1 LPATE
6 HVIMTNRLS
15 NLNFNT
21 DPGDSMNYAI
31 MGSGKAGQALAKAF
45 ARLCTGKARELAEG
59 GLLVQAQGKT

>member
-1 LPATE
+1 
-6 HVIMTNRLS
+6 
-15 NLNFNT
+15 
-21 DPGDSMNYAI
+21 MNYAI